1 MKHGFVVAAG
11 CAAILAGLVGCS
23 SQEPDSPAS
32 SGGGKVTFGSNDA
45 GPVTSVKCE
54 TKDGLTTISIEGKL
68 HSTVVVTEGQ
78 APAVKS
84 VSIGEVGSDGPAL
97 MYSEGVS
104 STPVVVSR
112 DGKNYTVTGNGLGS
126 NVANRDAP
134 VDTPFDI
141 AVTCP

>member
-1 MKHGFVVAAG
+1 M
-11 CAAILAGLVGCS
+11 
-23 SQEPDSPAS
+23 
-32 SGGGKVTFGSNDA
+32 TFGSNDA

-112 DGKNYTVTGNGLGS
+112 DGENYTVTGNGLGS